1 MSTIKFFLILIILVF
16 TVNAQVFNTAQTLK
30 PGKGSLGI
38 TAAIIDGNSNSEFG
52 VFFNGGY
59 GLSRGL
65 DLGAK
70 IGIGFDETY
79 FGLDLEYVLRGISP
93 YISVAGGA
101 HMWGDPG
108 LDGTLNFTFPL
119 NRQLKLYS
127 GLDLDINFVEVG
139 DGRETF
145 TPFWWFIGTEVAF
158 KKNMTLLFEMDLD
171 LNDDAYSIFNF
182 GLNFYL

>member
-1 MSTIKFFLILIILVF
+1 MRIIKILTITIIF
-16 TVNAQVFNTAQTLK
+16 IFSANAQVFNTAQTLRK
-30 PGKGSLGI
+30 GKASI
-38 TAAIIDGNSNSEFG
+38 AVNPAIMDNGGDNEFG

-59 GLSRGL
+59 GISPGL

-70 IGIGFDETY
+70 IGVGFNETY
-79 FGLDLEYVLRGISP
+79 FGFDFEYILRGVSP

-108 LDGTLNFTFPL
+108 LDGTLNFSFPL
-119 NRQLKLYS
+119 NRQLSIYS
-127 GLDLDINFVEVG
+127 GLDLDINFVEVA
-139 DGRETF
+139 DEKETF
-145 TPFWWFIGTEVAF
+145 TPFWWFIGTEVAI
-158 KKNMTLLFEMDLD
+158 KKKMTLLFEVDIA